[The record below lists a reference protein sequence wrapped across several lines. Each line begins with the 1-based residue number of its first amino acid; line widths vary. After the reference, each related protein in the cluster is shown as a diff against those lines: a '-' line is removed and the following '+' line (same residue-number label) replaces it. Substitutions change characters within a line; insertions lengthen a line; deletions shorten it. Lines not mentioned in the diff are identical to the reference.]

1 MGSFMANQETQ
12 REEIVLY
19 HGSLE
24 ELNSRGKDKQYK
36 FANKHRFSYDDWS
49 WRRDEEILKQV
60 LAEEGYDGLV
70 NMRTSVR
77 NVFFLPIPFF
87 EGTPII
93 RIR

>member
-1 MGSFMANQETQ
+1 MTNQETQ

-24 ELNSRGKDKQYK
+24 ELNSRDQDKRYK

-49 WRRDEEILKQV
+49 WRRDGETLKQA
-60 LAEEGYDGLV
+60 LAEKGYAGLV
-70 NMRTSVR
+70 NMRTSIR
-77 NVFFLPIPFF
+77 NILFVLPIPFF

-93 RIR
+93 RVK